1 MRLTKLEND
10 VVGSVFLTNSQIKRH
25 NQEIRRWDLHGEV
38 GLLFLNILL
47 KISSL
52 RSHSAKNRY
61 YFPAAAGYH
70 FRDVKNRVNFDI
82 IMIMPEDSLLKFE
95 IPEVIYGLG
104 ALSQIGKCCRRLGGE
119 RILLVTDPG
128 LIAAGWVDESIKYL
142 AQEDLQYVIYDNVVT
157 NPRDFQVEQGLEL
170 YRQKNCDVIAAVGG
184 GSPIDTAKGIGILT
198 SNHGRIHEYEGAN
211 LVTQPIPPLVCAPT
225 TAGTGADVSQFA
237 VITNKRAN
245 LKMAILSRAITPD
258 ITLADPLLL
267 KTKSPELIATTG
279 MDTLSHAI
287 EAYVS
292 SLSWPLTDPHAI
304 HAIELVGKHLVNAA
318 QTKDMDALEGMSI
331 ACLEAGM
338 AFSNAIL
345 GAVHALAHPLGG
357 LYDIHHGLANSLLL
371 PVVVRQNMEHA
382 LPKFA
387 GIARALGA
395 ETRGKSIEAVAQ
407 QVPGQLQDLIAK
419 LGLPTRLSQVGV
431 DEADIPHLAQMAEE
445 DICMLTNPHCYM
457 KAEIESMYHE
467 VL

>member
-1 MRLTKLEND
+1 
-10 VVGSVFLTNSQIKRH
+10 
-25 NQEIRRWDLHGEV
+25 
-38 GLLFLNILL
+38 
-47 KISSL
+47 
-52 RSHSAKNRY
+52 
-61 YFPAAAGYH
+61 
-70 FRDVKNRVNFDI
+70 
-82 IMIMPEDSLLKFE
+82 MIVPEDSLLKFE
-95 IPEVIYGLG
+95 IPEIIYGLG
-104 ALSQIGKCCRRLGGE
+104 ALSQIGQCARRLGGE
-119 RILLVTDPG
+119 RILLVTDSG

-142 AQEDLQYVIYDNVVT
+142 QEEDLQYVICDNVVT
-157 NPRDFQVEQGLEL
+157 NPRDFQVEEGVEL
-170 YRQKNCDVIAAVGG
+170 YRRKKCDVIVAVGG
-184 GSPIDTAKGIGILT
+184 GSPIDTAKGIGILA

-211 LVTQPIPPLVCAPT
+211 LVTQPIPPLVCVPS

-237 VITNKRAN
+237 VIANKRTKE
-245 LKMAILSRAITPD
+245 KMTILSRAITPD
-258 ITLADPLLL
+258 LTLVDPRLL
-267 KTKSPELIATTG
+267 KTKPPELMAATG
-279 MDTLSHAI
+279 MDTLTHAI

-292 SLSWPLTDPHAI
+292 SLSWPMTDPHAI
-304 HAIELVGKHLVNAA
+304 HAIELVNEHLVNAT

-345 GAVHALAHPLGG
+345 GVVHALAHPLGG

-387 GIARALGA
+387 KIARAMGA
-395 ETRGKSIEAVAQ
+395 ETRERSIAEVARE
-407 QVPGQLQDLIAK
+407 VPRQIRDLISK

-431 DEADIPHLAQMAEE
+431 DAADIPRLAQMAEA